1 MAEDKKTGKQS
12 SRASEKTDTSKGS
25 AGNGAAAAAPA
36 TAAGATAAAAG
47 ATDGAATTPL
57 NNEPQLR
64 ILRQYVKDLSFENP
78 KATEVEGWGDK
89 QPEIGINLEVSRKTV
104 NETTWE
110 VTLKLSAKANVDESA
125 VFVAEVVYGGLMQME
140 NVPQDSLDAVL
151 SIEGPR
157 QLFPFARRILADMV
171 RDGGFPSLLLSPVDF
186 TQLYRLGQ
194 QRAQATAQAEAAAA
208 N

>member
-1 MAEDKKTGKQS
+1 MAEEKKTNKQSGKQTEAP
-12 SRASEKTDTSKGS
+12 AS
-25 AGNGAAAAAPA
+25 APAAAPA
-36 TAAGATAAAAG
+36 AAATETNGGTAV
-47 ATDGAATTPL
+47 
-57 NNEPQLR
+57 NKEPQLR

-78 KATEVEGWGDK
+78 QATEVEGWGDK
-89 QPEIGINLEVSRKTV
+89 QPEIGINLEVTRKNV
-104 NETTWE
+104 SEGTWE
-110 VTLKLSAKANVDESA
+110 VALKLTSRATVEKDA
-125 VFVAEVVYGGLMQME
+125 VFVAEVVYAGLMQME